1 MKEGADPDQSA
12 TIKYKHHIRLR
23 ADVFFMDK
31 IYIELSIRTKDA
43 SEADLLIG
51 LLSGI
56 GYDGFR
62 EEDDLLVACIER
74 STFDPEMMRQTL
86 PEHTEEPVIREI
98 REENWNA
105 LWESSFDPVVI
116 PGRLSVRADFHQPVP
131 DVQREIIITPKMSFG
146 TGHHATTSLMLEEM
160 LDISFSNLDVLDF
173 GTGTGVLAILAEQLG
188 AREVIAIDNDP
199 WSIENSRENAVVNQC
214 TRIELVLSDQLPEYR
229 TFDVILANI
238 NRNVILANADKLSN
252 LLKPGGRLLLSG
264 LLVSDQTD
272 IVAAFQQR
280 FQDPSRC
287 REKNGWIVLIY

>member
-1 MKEGADPDQSA
+1 
-12 TIKYKHHIRLR
+12 
-23 ADVFFMDK
+23 MDK
-31 IYIELSIRTKDA
+31 IYIELTIRTKDA

-56 GYDGFR
+56 GYEGFR
-62 EEDDLLVACIER
+62 EEEDVLIACIDR
-74 STFDPEMMRQTL
+74 SAFDPELMRQTL
-86 PEHTEEPVIREI
+86 PEHTEKPVIREI

-116 PGRLSVRADFHQPVP
+116 PGRLSVRADFHQPVR
-131 DVQREIIITPKMSFG
+131 DVQREIVITPKMSFG

-160 LDISFSNLDVLDF
+160 LDVSFSNLDVLDF
-173 GTGTGVLAILAEQLG
+173 GTGTGVLAILAEHLG
-188 AREVIAIDNDP
+188 ARDVIAIDNDP
-199 WSIENSRENAVVNQC
+199 WSIENSRENAAVNQC
-214 TRIELVLSDQLPEYR
+214 TRIELFLSDQLPENR

-238 NRNVILANADKLSN
+238 NRNVILSNADKLSN

-264 LLVSDQTD
+264 LLVSDRAD

-280 FQDPSRC
+280 FQDPPRW